1 MDHFCKIGWKKFDSW
16 RAESKRKTLQ
26 RTGTRAWEISWM
38 WPRSARKLTKGN
50 TDVEGRYQSLDWQR
64 VYNQILVWTQVWAG
78 KENDRQKLWN
88 SWRLWLC
95 GIDNK
100 TSKFVLDVSLLSII
114 TSMDLLSFS
123 SGYSQSWKW
132 HSAGQPTAVLGNI
145 Y

>member
-1 MDHFCKIGWKKFDSW
+1 
-16 RAESKRKTLQ
+16 
-26 RTGTRAWEISWM
+26 M

-50 TDVEGRYQSLDWQR
+50 TDVEGRCQSLDWQC

-88 SWRLWLC
+88 SRRLWLC